1 MLRRRAERRAATE
14 AASRAE
20 QEERFTDAAHVS
32 FVAAALV
39 GACQALAFLP
49 GISRSGV
56 TMGGGLLVGLSNE
69 DAARFAF
76 LLATPIIGAAAA
88 LKLPELFGSQGNGV
102 RGPALVGA
110 LCMVKINVG
119 AFAVLAVVFAWTCGL
134 APPWRRFAA
143 PAMAALKVGDKAP
156 DFTTVGAVGG
166 KDFKIHLAE
175 LEKKGPVVLYFFPKA
190 FTSGCT
196 AEAHAFSE
204 SIGEFKKAGAQ
215 VIGMSGDDLVTL
227 HSFSTKECRS
237 AFPVGTA
244 TSAIQKAYDVA
255 WAEHPGITTRTSY
268 VIGKDGKI
276 VMVHD
281 NLDFSQHVA
290 KTLAAVT
297 ALK

>member
-1 MLRRRAERRAATE
+1 MRKLL
-14 AASRAE
+14 
-20 QEERFTDAAHVS
+20 F
-32 FVAAALV
+32 
-39 GACQALAFLP
+39 ALAA
-49 GISRSGV
+49 ITV
-56 TMGGGLLVGLSNE
+56 
-69 DAARFAF
+69 
-76 LLATPIIGAAAA
+76 
-88 LKLPELFGSQGNGV
+88 
-102 RGPALVGA
+102 
-110 LCMVKINVG
+110 
-119 AFAVLAVVFAWTCGL
+119 
-134 APPWRRFAA
+134 AA

-175 LEKKGPVVLYFFPKA
+175 REKKGPVVLYFFPKA

-215 VIGMSGDDLVTL
+215 VIGMSGDDLATL
-227 HSFSTKECRS
+227 HNFSTKECRS
-237 AFPVGTA
+237 AFPVATA